1 MMLEDPTAQLEAFPI
16 HYILF
21 SVVDEYLC
29 TPWEIL
35 SLKIGSC
42 PVTNLFDTIIH
53 A

>member
-1 MMLEDPTAQLEAFPI
+1 MMLEDPIAQSEVFPI

-29 TPWEIL
+29 ILWEIL

-42 PVTNLFDTIIH
+42 PAINLFDTIIH